1 MRRNDMK
8 KISDQLYKHFFGL
21 ACRLRNSEFDWE
33 WDRIL
38 KFDTDSEENLQQ
50 KLNGFTSSN
59 FLPPIT
65 CDEYR
70 QIVYDAKDYLELG
83 QDAVVHLPAA
93 TIPAAND
100 HEYEINTMIGSAWMA
115 YKTRLIKNKFSQDA
129 IKNITESAQ
138 SILNKLSLDTQV
150 SGPIKGLVVG
160 NVQSGK
166 TANMAALM
174 AMAADQGFNMFIV
187 LSGTIENLRIQTQTR
202 LINDLNGATNVA
214 WVSIDNVST
223 SPSFNQALSK
233 LSLGDEF
240 KQRYLNV
247 CLKNSTR
254 LENLLT
260 WLKKDTKARQKLKI
274 LFIDDEADQASI
286 NTAKQPSSLSEEEKV
301 ERTKINRMISN
312 LLVNKDAD
320 DKEVETQFCALNYIG
335 YTATPYANVLNEK
348 PAPGSVYPSNF
359 VCCLPVAKSYIGP
372 QHIFG
377 IEGTNVEG
385 MDIVNRVENDDV
397 KEIADVYEGKKKMPQ
412 KLEDALIWFYCCLAV
427 RRYQKINKPVSM
439 LIHTSQKQEHHEKI
453 GALIKEW
460 FSGLDVFSFLRKCEN
475 VFKKETKQFTL
486 SDFKKSYSDY
496 DGGSVQDYPQFSD
509 ITNELAKIFN
519 KGLVSILINGEGEAE
534 FSEGVHLCIDNC
546 SHSFVENI
554 NEHIRLLYPSDKNP
568 APFATGF
575 IVIGG
580 ATLSRGL
587 TIEGLVS
594 TFFLRTSKQA
604 DTLMQM
610 GRWFG
615 YRRGYELLPRIWIT
629 QTTKD
634 QFRFLSLLDYELR
647 QKMKYM
653 EDNGIKPELV
663 GIQVRRHPCKAFL
676 DVTAR
681 NKQQAAELTEV
692 DFAGITTQTTIFFGA
707 IETIKANLAATD
719 SFISNLGESVSE
731 NVLKD
736 KHANSEGSILWL
748 DVDSHKV
755 VDYITSLSFPK
766 NDSSVLDLNLFK
778 KWFGKISQENK
789 MANWNIVM
797 AGLDKKDGKTRLLG
811 GRNVCLVNRSQ
822 MNNEHSDGKIR
833 IGALRAIKDLYVDI
847 DLDATGLTSADKAQ
861 IKSGDGKR
869 YKEIRKNAGYDKTPL
884 LIVYAIDK
892 NSQPR
897 ENVKHRKPLD
907 LEEDLIGI
915 TICIPQGESSTNGM
929 YVSIDMSDC
938 EGTNSGDIED
948 GN

>member
-1 MRRNDMK
+1 MK
-8 KISDQLYKHFFGL
+8 KINEQLYKYFSDL
-21 ACRLRNSEFDWE
+21 VRRLRDVEHDWD

-38 KFDTDSEENLQQ
+38 SFDTDSEENLQN
-50 KLNGFTSSN
+50 KLDGFTSSN
-59 FLPPIT
+59 FLPSIT
-65 CDEYR
+65 CDEFR
-70 QIVYDAKDYLELG
+70 SIVNDVRDYIEFG
-83 QDAVVHLPAA
+83 EDTTVIIPAA
-93 TIPAAND
+93 TIPAASD
-100 HEYEINTMIGSAWMA
+100 HDYEINTMIGSAWMA
-115 YKTRLIKNKFSQDA
+115 YKQRLIKNKFSQQA
-129 IKNITESAQ
+129 IKNIEESAQ
-138 SILNKLSLDTQV
+138 NILNKLSLDTQA

-214 WVSIDNVST
+214 WVSIDNVSS
-223 SPSFNQALSK
+223 SPLFTQALSK
-233 LSLGDEF
+233 LSLGEDF

-254 LENLLT
+254 LNNLLT
-260 WLKKDTKARQKLKI
+260 WLKKDIKARQKLKI

-286 NTAKQPSSLSEEEKV
+286 NTAKQPSSLSEEEKI
-301 ERTKINRMISN
+301 ERTKINKMISN
-312 LLVNKDAD
+312 LLINKDAD
-320 DKEVETQFCALNYIG
+320 GKEVETQFCALNYIG

-348 PAPGSVYPSNF
+348 PGPMSVYPSNF

-377 IEGTNVEG
+377 IEGTNVDG
-385 MDIVNRVENDDV
+385 MNIINNVDQEDI
-397 KEIADVYEGKKKMPQ
+397 KEIENIYEGKNKIPK
-412 KLEDALIWFYCCLAV
+412 KLEEAIIWFYCCLAI
-427 RRYQKINKPVSM
+427 RRFQKANKPVSM
-439 LIHTSQKQEHHEKI
+439 LIHTSSKQAHHEIMGKI
-453 GALIKEW
+453 IKKW
-460 FSGLDVFSFLRKCEN
+460 FSSLDTISFLKKCEK
-475 VFKKETKQFTL
+475 VYKKETEQFTL
-486 SDFKKSYSDY
+486 EDFKQSYNDY
-496 DGGSVQDYPQFSD
+496 DGGQVQNYPDFSE
-509 ITNELAKIFN
+509 ITNELANLFN
-519 KGLVSILINGEGEAE
+519 KGLLSILIDEEGEPK

-546 SHSFVENI
+546 SHSFIEND

-568 APFATGF
+568 VSFATGF

-629 QTTKD
+629 ENTQN
-634 QFRFLSLLDYELR
+634 QFKFLSLLDYELR

-663 GIQVRRHPCKAFL
+663 GIQIRRHPCRAFL
-676 DVTAR
+676 DVTAK
-681 NKQQAAELTEV
+681 NKQQAATLTEV

-707 IETIKANLAATD
+707 LETICSNLAVTAN
-719 SFISNLGESVSE
+719 FIQGLGQSVSKE
-731 NVLKD
+731 ELKE
-736 KHANSEGSILWL
+736 KHANADGALLWL
-748 DVDSHKV
+748 DVDSHKT

-766 NDSSVLDLNLFK
+766 NDSSILDLNLFK
-778 KWFGKISQENK
+778 KWFSKISEENK
-789 MANWNIVM
+789 LTNWNVVV
-797 AGLDKKDGKTRLLG
+797 AGLDRKESNTRELG
-811 GRNVCLVNRSQ
+811 GQIVCLVNRSQ
-822 MNNEHSDGKIR
+822 TVKEHNDGKIR

-847 DLDATGLTSADKAQ
+847 NLDAKGLTAVDKAE

-869 YKEIRKNAGYDKTPL
+869 YKEIRRNAGYDKTPL
-884 LIVYAIDK
+884 LIIYAIDK
-892 NSQPR
+892 NSKPR
-897 ENVKHRKPLD
+897 ENAKLRKPLD
-907 LEEDLIGI
+907 LEEDLVGI
-915 TICIPQGESSTNGM
+915 TISIPQGDSITNGM

-938 EGTNSGDIED
+938 ENTASGDIED

>member
-1 MRRNDMK
+1 MK
-8 KISDQLYKHFFGL
+8 KINDNLYKHFFEL
-21 ACRLRNSEFDWE
+21 ACRLRGGEYDWE
-33 WDRIL
+33 WERIL
-38 KFDTDSEENLQQ
+38 KFDTDSEESLQQ
-50 KLNGFTSSN
+50 KLNGFTSTN

-65 CDEYR
+65 CEEFR
-70 QIVYDAKDYLELG
+70 QIVNDAKDFVELG
-83 QDAVVHLPAA
+83 QDTVVHLPAA

-115 YKTRLIKNKFSQDA
+115 YKERLIKNKFSQEA
-129 IKNITESAQ
+129 IKNIAESAH
-138 SILNKLSLDTQV
+138 SVLNKLSLDTQA

-214 WVSIDNVST
+214 WVSIDHVST

-286 NTAKQPSSLSEEEKV
+286 NTAKQPSSLSDEEKV

-320 DKEVETQFCALNYIG
+320 DKEVETKFCALNYIG
-335 YTATPYANVLNEK
+335 YTATPYANVLNEV
-348 PAPGSVYPSNF
+348 PGPESVYPSNF

-377 IEGTNVEG
+377 IEGTNVDG
-385 MDIVNRVENDDV
+385 MDIINHVNPDDL
-397 KEIADVYEGKKKMPQ
+397 KELEAVHEGKNKMPQ
-412 KLEDALIWFYCCLAV
+412 KLEQAIIWFYCCLAI
-427 RRYQKINKPVSM
+427 RRYQKVNKPVSM
-439 LIHTSQKQEHHEKI
+439 LIHTSQLQQRHEQT
-453 GALIKEW
+453 GTLIKKW
-460 FSGLDVFSFLRKCEN
+460 FESLNVISFLQKCEN
-475 VFKKETKQFTL
+475 VFKQEIEHFTL
-486 SDFKKSYSDY
+486 NDFKNSYSDY
-496 DGGSVQDYPQFSD
+496 DGGAVQDYPQFSD

-519 KGLVSILINGEGEAE
+519 KGLVSILINSEGEAE
-534 FSEGVHLCIDNC
+534 YSEGVHLCIDNC
-546 SHSFVENI
+546 YHSFVENI

-568 APFATGF
+568 VPFATGF
-575 IVIGG
+575 IIIGG

-594 TFFLRTSKQA
+594 TFFLRTSRQA

-629 QTTKD
+629 QTTQD

-663 GIQVRRHPCKAFL
+663 GIQVRRHPRKAFL

-681 NKQQAAELTEV
+681 NKQQAASLTEI

-707 IETIKANLAATD
+707 IETIKNNLSLTD
-719 SFISNLGESVSE
+719 SFISSLGEPVE
-731 NVLKD
+731 ECEMKQ
-736 KHANSEGSILWL
+736 KHPNSEGSLLWL
-748 DVDSHKV
+748 DVDSHEV

-766 NDSSVLDLNLFK
+766 NDSTVLDLNLFK
-778 KWFGKISQENK
+778 KWFGKISEENE
-789 MANWNIVM
+789 MADWNVVV
-797 AGLDKKDGKTRLLG
+797 AGLDKKDCKTRQLG
-811 GRNVCLVNRSQ
+811 GRKVCLVNRSQ
-822 MNNEHSDGKIR
+822 MNSEHNDGKIR

-847 DLDATGLTSADKAQ
+847 NLDASGLTAFDKAQ
-861 IKSGDGKR
+861 IKTGDGKR

-884 LIVYAIDK
+884 LIIYIIDK

-897 ENVKHRKPLD
+897 EGVKHRKALD
-907 LEEDLIGI
+907 LKEDLVGI
-915 TICIPQGESSTNGM
+915 TICIPQGESITNGM

-938 EGTNSGDIED
+938 ENTNSGDIED

>member
-1 MRRNDMK
+1 MK
-8 KISDQLYKHFFGL
+8 KINDNLYKYFFEL
-21 ACRLRNSEFDWE
+21 ACRLRGSEYDWE
-33 WDRIL
+33 WERIL
-38 KFDTDSEENLQQ
+38 RFDTDSEESLQQ
-50 KLNGFTSSN
+50 KLNGFTSTN

-65 CDEYR
+65 CEEFR
-70 QIVYDAKDYLELG
+70 QIVNDAKDFVELG
-83 QDAVVHLPAA
+83 QDTVVHLPAA

-115 YKTRLIKNKFSQDA
+115 YKERLIKNKFSQEA
-129 IKNITESAQ
+129 IKNIAESAH
-138 SILNKLSLDTQV
+138 SVLNKLSLDTQA

-286 NTAKQPSSLSEEEKV
+286 NTAKQPSSLSDEEKV

-320 DKEVETQFCALNYIG
+320 DKAVETKFCALKYIG
-335 YTATPYANVLNEK
+335 YTATPYANVLNEV
-348 PAPGSVYPSNF
+348 PGPESVYPSNF

-377 IEGTNVEG
+377 IEGTNVDG
-385 MDIVNRVENDDV
+385 MDIINHVNPDDL
-397 KEIADVYEGKKKMPQ
+397 KELEAVYEGKNKMPQ
-412 KLEDALIWFYCCLAV
+412 KLEQAIIWFYCCLAI
-427 RRYQKINKPVSM
+427 RRYQKVNKPVSM
-439 LIHTSQKQEHHEKI
+439 LIHTSQLQQRHEQTGK
-453 GALIKEW
+453 LIKKW
-460 FSGLDVFSFLRKCEN
+460 FESLNVISFLQKCEN
-475 VFKKETKQFTL
+475 VYRQEIEHFTL
-486 SDFKKSYSDY
+486 NDFKNSYSDY
-496 DGGSVQDYPQFSD
+496 DGGVVQDYPQFSD

-519 KGLVSILINGEGEAE
+519 KGLVSILINSEGEAE
-534 FSEGVHLCIDNC
+534 YSEGVHLCIDNC
-546 SHSFVENI
+546 YHSFVENI

-568 APFATGF
+568 VPFATGF

-594 TFFLRTSKQA
+594 TFFLRTSRQA

-629 QTTKD
+629 QTTQD

-663 GIQVRRHPCKAFL
+663 GIQVRRHPRKAFL

-681 NKQQAAELTEV
+681 NKQQAASLTEI

-707 IETIKANLAATD
+707 IETIKNNLSLTD
-719 SFISNLGESVSE
+719 SFISSLGEPVE
-731 NVLKD
+731 ECEMKQ
-736 KHANSEGSILWL
+736 KHPNSEGSLLWL
-748 DVDSHKV
+748 DVDSHEV

-766 NDSSVLDLNLFK
+766 NDSTVLDLNLFK
-778 KWFGKISQENK
+778 KWFGKISEENE
-789 MANWNIVM
+789 MADWNVVV
-797 AGLDKKDGKTRLLG
+797 AGLDKKDGKTRQLG
-811 GRNVCLVNRSQ
+811 GRKVCLVNRSQ
-822 MNNEHSDGKIR
+822 MNSEHNDGKIR

-847 DLDATGLTSADKAQ
+847 NLDASGLTAFDKAQ
-861 IKSGDGKR
+861 IKTGDGKR

-884 LIVYAIDK
+884 LIIYIIDK

-897 ENVKHRKPLD
+897 EGVKHRKALD
-907 LEEDLIGI
+907 LKEDLVGI
-915 TICIPQGESSTNGM
+915 TICIPQGESITNGM

-938 EGTNSGDIED
+938 ENTNSGDIED

>member
-1 MRRNDMK
+1 MIMKRINDQSYK
-8 KISDQLYKHFFGL
+8 FFSDLVR
-21 ACRLRNSEFDWE
+21 RLRSSELDWD

-38 KFDTDSEENLQQ
+38 TFDTDSEENLQK
-50 KLNGFTSSN
+50 KLDGFSSSN
-59 FLPPIT
+59 FVSPIT
-65 CDEYR
+65 CDEFR
-70 QIVYDAKDYLELG
+70 QIVNDVRDYIELG
-83 QDAVVHLPAA
+83 EDTVVHLPAA

-100 HEYEINTMIGSAWMA
+100 HDYEINTMIGSAWMA
-115 YKTRLIKNKFSQDA
+115 YKERLIKKKFSPEA
-129 IKNITESAQ
+129 IKNIFESAQ
-138 SILNKLSLDTQV
+138 SILNKLSMDTQA

-223 SPSFNQALSK
+223 SPSFVHALSK

-254 LENLLT
+254 LENLLS
-260 WLKKDTKARQKLKI
+260 WLKKDIKARQKLKI

-286 NTAKQPSSLSEEEKV
+286 NTAKQPSTMSAEEKM

-312 LLVNKDAD
+312 LLVNKDAEGKFVD
-320 DKEVETQFCALNYIG
+320 TQFCALNYIG

-348 PAPGSVYPSNF
+348 PGPESVYPSNF
-359 VCCLPVAKSYIGP
+359 VCCLPVTKSYFGP

-377 IEGTNVEG
+377 IDGTNVEG
-385 MDIVNRVENDDV
+385 MDIVNIVNKDDIN
-397 KEIADVYEGKKKMPQ
+397 EIVGLYDGLNKMPK
-412 KLEDALIWFYCCLAV
+412 KLEDAIIWFYCCLAI
-427 RRYQKINKPVSM
+427 RRYQQINKPVSM
-439 LIHTSQKQEHHEKI
+439 LIHTSQLQEHHEKI
-453 GALIKEW
+453 GKVIKSW
-460 FSGLDVFSFLRKCEN
+460 IGSQDTISFLKKCET
-475 VFKKETKQFTL
+475 VYKKEIAKFSL
-486 SDFKKSYSDY
+486 RDFKHSYPDY
-496 DGGSVQDYPQFSD
+496 DGGIVNDYPQFSD
-509 ITNELAKIFN
+509 FSNELAKLFN
-519 KGLVSILINGEGEAE
+519 KGIVSIMINSEGEPE
-534 FSEGVHLCIDNC
+534 FNEGVHLCIDNC
-546 SHSFVENI
+546 SHSFVEND
-554 NEHIRLLYPSDKNP
+554 NEHIRLLYPNDKNP
-568 APFATGF
+568 ASFATGF

-615 YRRGYELLPRIWIT
+615 YRRGYELLPRLWIT
-629 QTTKD
+629 EQTQN
-634 QFRFLSLLDYELR
+634 QFKFLSLLDYELR

-663 GIQVRRHPCKAFL
+663 GIQIRRHPCKAFL

-681 NKQQAAELTEV
+681 NKQQAATLTEV
-692 DFAGITTQTTIFFGA
+692 DFEGITTQTTVFFGA
-707 IETIKANLAATD
+707 LETIKHNLNVTEKFVD
-719 SFISNLGESVSE
+719 SIGDPIPADE
-731 NVLKD
+731 LKK
-736 KHANSEGSILWL
+736 KHANSDGSLLWL
-748 DVDSHKV
+748 KVDSYKV
-755 VDYITSLSFPK
+755 VDYITSLCYPK
-766 NDSSVLDLNLFK
+766 NDISTLDLILFK
-778 KWFGKISQENK
+778 KWFTKISQENK
-789 MANWNIVM
+789 MSNWNVLI
-797 AGLDKKDGKTRLLG
+797 AGLDKKEPKTRLLG
-811 GRNVCLVNRSQ
+811 GHKVCLVNRSQ
-822 MNNEHSDGKIR
+822 MNNEHNDGKIR

-847 DLDATGLTSADKAQ
+847 DLEAKGLTPRDRAQ
-861 IKSGDGKR
+861 IRFGDGTR

-884 LIVYAIDK
+884 LIIYIIDK

-897 ENVKHRKPLD
+897 ENVKHRKALS
-907 LEEDLIGI
+907 LEEDLVGI
-915 TICIPQGESSTNGM
+915 TISIPQGESNTSGM
-929 YVSIDMSDC
+929 YVSIDMS
-938 EGTNSGDIED
+938 EFENNSSGDVED
-948 GN
+948 EN

>member
-1 MRRNDMK
+1 MKQIND
-8 KISDQLYKHFFGL
+8 QVYTFFSNL
-21 ACRLRNSEFDWE
+21 IRRLREADSDFWDWK
-33 WDRIL
+33 RIET
-38 KFDTDSEENLQQ
+38 FDTDSEDNLQQ
-50 KLNGFTSSN
+50 KLNGFVSTN

-70 QIVYDAKDYLELG
+70 QIVNDVKDYIEFG
-83 QDAVVHLPAA
+83 EDTTVYIPAA
-93 TIPAAND
+93 TIPVAND
-100 HEYEINTMIGSAWMA
+100 HDYEINTMIGSAWMA
-115 YKTRLIKNKFSQDA
+115 YKERLIKNKFSQDA

-138 SILNKLSLDTQV
+138 SILNKLSLDTQA

-223 SPSFNQALSK
+223 SPSFAQALSK

-286 NTAKQPSSLSEEEKV
+286 NTAKQSSALSNEEKI

-312 LLVNKDAD
+312 LLVNKDA
-320 DKEVETQFCALNYIG
+320 ENNVVETQFCALNYIG
-335 YTATPYANVLNEK
+335 YTATPYANVLSEK
-348 PAPGSVYPSNF
+348 PGPGSVYPSNF

-377 IEGTNVEG
+377 IEGTNVDG
-385 MDIVNRVENDDV
+385 MDIVNHVEQEDIE
-397 KEIADVYEGKKKMPQ
+397 EIKNVYRGSSKMPQ
-412 KLEDALIWFYCCLAV
+412 KLEEALIWFYCCLAV
-427 RRYQKINKPVSM
+427 RRFQKVNKPVSM
-439 LIHTSQKQEHHEKI
+439 LIHTSQLQPHHEIIAK
-453 GALIKEW
+453 LIRKW
-460 FSGLDVFSFLRKCEN
+460 FGNLNAISFLEKCKKIYE
-475 VFKKETKQFTL
+475 KETNQFTL
-486 SDFKKSYSDY
+486 NDFKQAYRDY
-496 DGGSVQDYPQFSD
+496 DGGPVQDYPLFSE
-509 ITNELAKIFN
+509 ISNELAILFN
-519 KGLVSILINGEGEAE
+519 KGLVSILINSEGEPE
-534 FSEGVHLCIDNC
+534 YSEGVHLCIDNC
-546 SHSFVENI
+546 SHSFIEND
-554 NEHIRLLYPSDKNP
+554 NEHIRLLYPSEKNP
-568 APFATGF
+568 VSFATGF

-594 TFFLRTSKQA
+594 TFFLRTSRQA

-629 QTTKD
+629 GAAQS
-634 QFRFLSLLDYELR
+634 QFKFLSLLDFELR

-663 GIQVRRHPCKAFL
+663 GIQIRRHPCKAFL
-676 DVTAR
+676 DVTAT
-681 NKQQAAELTEV
+681 NKQRAATLTEI

-707 IETIKANLAATD
+707 LETIKANLAATD
-719 SFISNLGESVSE
+719 KFIQKMGQPIPKEELRR
-731 NVLKD
+731 
-736 KHANSEGSILWL
+736 KHANSDGALLWL
-748 DVDSHKV
+748 GVDSYMV
-755 VDYITSLSFPK
+755 VDYITSLSYPK
-766 NDSSVLDLNLFK
+766 NDSTVLDLNLFK

-789 MANWNIVM
+789 MTNWNVVV
-797 AGLDKKDGKTRLLG
+797 AGLDKKESKIRTLG
-811 GRNVCLVNRSQ
+811 GHNVCLVNRSQ

-847 DLDATGLTSADKAQ
+847 DLDTKSLSPVDKSQ
-861 IKSGDGKR
+861 IRSGDGKR
-869 YKEIRKNAGYDKTPL
+869 YKEIRRNAGYDKTPL
-884 LIVYAIDK
+884 LIVYIIDK
-892 NSQPR
+892 NSKPR
-897 ENVKHRKPLD
+897 DNVKHRKPLN
-907 LEEDLIGI
+907 LEEDLVGI
-915 TICIPQGESSTNGM
+915 TISIPQGESTNNGM

-938 EGTNSGDIED
+938 DNSNSGDIED